1 VAAEL
6 HRSAQR
12 LRVFVMRPAKI
23 QAKTVIDLVT
33 SPRAAV
39 AARFAATA

>member
-12 LRVFVMRPAKI
+12 LRVFVMRPVKIEAKRI
-23 QAKTVIDLVT
+23 IDLVT
-33 SPRAAV
+33 TDSP
-39 AARFAATA
+39 